1 MKQKDRS
8 WSSDG
13 PEISPSRYSALL
25 NFQNAAGISFRDITL
40 LDIAL
45 THSSSVN
52 ENSPNRQDNERLE
65 FLGDS
70 VLSLCISHIL
80 YENLPDKNE
89 GELAH
94 MKNVL
99 VSETSLASIAISLG
113 IGEFLILGKGEEMSG
128 GRRKPAILADAAEA
142 LLGAYYIDSGIQS
155 TKDIVSRIFKS
166 KIEELRK
173 TSSKDFK
180 SIIQE
185 YAQKRGIEIPCYRV
199 TKVEGPEH
207 ARHFF
212 VSCVIDGETFGPM
225 EGMSKK
231 EGEQRVAQ
239 HIFEVLHK
247 RNAET
252 ARLLDIVTKGGAEI
266 DEEI

>member
-1 MKQKDRS
+1 VRRKDHLPSNNRL
-8 WSSDG
+8 
-13 PEISPSRYSALL
+13 EISSSRRSALL
-25 NFQNAAGISFRDITL
+25 RFQRATDISFHDITL

-52 ENSPNRQDNERLE
+52 EKSPYIQDNERLE

-70 VLSLCISHIL
+70 VLNLCISHIL
-80 YENLPDKNE
+80 YESLPDNDE

-128 GRRKPAILADAAEA
+128 GRRKPAILADATEA
-142 LLGAYYIDSGIQS
+142 LLGAYYLDSGIQS
-155 TKDIVSRIFKS
+155 TKEIVSRIFSS
-166 KIEELRK
+166 KIDELRK
-173 TSSKDFK
+173 TPSKDFK

-185 YAQKRGIEIPCYRV
+185 YAQKRGLEIPSYRV
-199 TKVEGPEH
+199 ARIEGPDH

-231 EGEQRVAQ
+231 EAEQRVAQ

-247 RNAET
+247 RDAET
-252 ARLLDIVTKGGAEI
+252 ARLLDIVTKGSTEI
-266 DEEI
+266 DEKI

>member
-1 MKQKDRS
+1 MKQKDHS
-8 WSSDG
+8 WLSSG

-25 NFQNAAGISFRDITL
+25 FFQEATGVSFRDITL

-52 ENSPNRQDNERLE
+52 ENSSNRQDNERLE

-99 VSETSLASIAISLG
+99 VSETSLASIAMSLN
-113 IGEFLILGKGEEMSG
+113 IGEFLVLGKGEEMSG
-128 GRRKPAILADAAEA
+128 GRMKPAILADATEA
-142 LLGAYYIDSGIQS
+142 LLGAYYLDMGIIP
-155 TKDIVSRIFKS
+155 TKEFISRLFKS
-166 KIEELRK
+166 KLEELRK
-173 TSSKDFK
+173 TPSKDFK

-185 YAQKRGIEIPCYRV
+185 YAQKLGIEIPSYLV
-199 TKVEGPEH
+199 IKIEGPEH

-212 VSCVIDGETFGPM
+212 VSCVIDGETFGPL

-231 EGEQRVAQ
+231 EAEQRVAQ
-239 HIFEVLHK
+239 HIFEVLHN

-252 ARLLDIVTKGGAEI
+252 ARLLDLVAGGRSEADKDI
-266 DEEI
+266 